1 MITTFTSLRNGGHFT
16 VKLMVMIIS
25 LLTTY
30 YQSMVAFFPL
40 LESTIISSCEIRIIE
55 KIKNEFCT
63 FKIKKEMTLMD
74 MIWIPLFHY
83 TVLNDNLHLFFPL
96 SCI

>member
-25 LLTTY
+25 VLTTY

-40 LESTIISSCEIRIIE
+40 LESTIISPCEIRID
-55 KIKNEFCT
+55 KNITNEVCT
-63 FKIKKEMTLMD
+63 FKIKKNDSDGHDMD
-74 MIWIPLFHY
+74 AFISLY
-83 TVLNDNLHLFFPL
+83 C
-96 SCI
+96 SQ

>member
-1 MITTFTSLRNGGHFT
+1 
-16 VKLMVMIIS
+16 MVMIIS
-25 LLTTY
+25 VLTTY

-40 LESTIISSCEIRIIE
+40 LESTIISPCEIRILENIINE
-55 KIKNEFCT
+55 VCTLKKKKKKI
-63 FKIKKEMTLMD
+63 LMD

-83 TVLNDNLHLFFPL
+83 TVLNDNLHLLFFTL